1 MCKSVA
7 LLIIKKEGMKMGIS
21 IGIRET
27 EAKSA
32 LCRDLRT
39 NVIKVRVDNIAGME
53 SLAGYDDIVSLENA
67 KALVGDWEAFLKRN
81 RINAETDAIYMDKL
95 KNDADIALLKPKA
108 VRTSTG
114 WVDMSKVSGSEKN
127 KVLAASKKENRLT
140 GWDML
145 SFEEMNEMCLK
156 CKLSWDKGR
165 GCIGSFG
172 PNDSLLPGIA
182 EKRGCKIVASV
193 PEGAKSGRAY
203 TPDDAKALLKEI
215 DILAKALPEEGKMMV
230 RRYEGP
236 LERMK
241 AVAEISVSEGCGF
254 YFF

>member
-1 MCKSVA
+1 M
-7 LLIIKKEGMKMGIS
+7 
-21 IGIRET
+21 
-27 EAKSA
+27 
-32 LCRDLRT
+32 
-39 NVIKVRVDNIAGME
+39 NVIRVRVDDIAGME
-53 SLAGYDDIVSLENA
+53 NLAGYDDIVSLEDA
-67 KALVGDWEAFLKRN
+67 KALAGDWGAFLKRN
-81 RINAETDAIYMDKL
+81 RINAETDAVYMDKL

-114 WVDMSKVSGSEKN
+114 WVEMSKVPASDKE

-145 SFEEMNEMCLK
+145 SFEEMNEMCLE
-156 CKLSWDKGR
+156 CKISWDKGR

-182 EKRGCKIVASV
+182 EKRECRIVASV
-193 PEGAKSGRAY
+193 PDGVKTGRVY
-203 TPDDAKALLKEI
+203 TPEDAEALLKEI
-215 DILAKALPEEGKMMV
+215 EILTQALPEEGKMMV

-236 LERMK
+236 LERMN
-241 AVAEISVSEGCGF
+241 AVANISVNEGCGF

>member
-1 MCKSVA
+1 
-7 LLIIKKEGMKMGIS
+7 MGIS

-32 LCRDLRT
+32 LCRELRM
-39 NVIKVRVDNIAGME
+39 NVIKVRVDNVAGME
-53 SLAGYDDIVSLENA
+53 KLAGYDDIVSLA
-67 KALVGDWEAFLKRN
+67 DARSLVGDWEAFLKRN

-95 KNDADIALLKPKA
+95 KNDPDIQLLKPKA

-114 WVDMSKVSGSEKN
+114 WVDMSKVGASEKE
-127 KVLAASKKENRLT
+127 KVLAASKRENRLT

-145 SFEEMNEMCLK
+145 SFDEMNEMCLK

-193 PEGAKSGRAY
+193 PEGVRTGRNY
-203 TPDDAKALLKEI
+203 TPDDAKMLLKEI
-215 DILAKALPEEGKMMV
+215 EILTKALPEEGKMMV

-236 LERMK
+236 LERMN
-241 AVAEISVSEGCGF
+241 AVANISVSEGCGF